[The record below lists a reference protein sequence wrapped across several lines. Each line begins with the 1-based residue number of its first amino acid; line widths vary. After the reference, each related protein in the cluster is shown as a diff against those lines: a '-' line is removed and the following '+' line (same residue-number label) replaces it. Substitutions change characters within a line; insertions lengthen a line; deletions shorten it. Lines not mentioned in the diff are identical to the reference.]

1 MDRIRVSAVPD
12 VRASAVWIW
21 PLYAGSRRSIHDAG
35 GLRFFSL
42 SSFALDMKISVFLA
56 TPVKYPSRSL
66 SSAGIRSQVG
76 GRYGSRSPASFAA
89 AKPSPGAPQMTSA
102 RGLFFSP
109 VARATSSPV
118 ERRMKLTC
126 TPVFAVY
133 ALKIGWDNDSGQ
145 AVYTFSV

>member
-21 PLYAGSRRSIHDAG
+21 PLYAGSRSSIHDAG

-76 GRYGSRSPASFAA
+76 GRYGSLTPASFPAA
-89 AKPSPGAPQMTSA
+89 EPAPA
-102 RGLFFSP
+102 APP
-109 VARATSSPV
+109 VTAGRAVFCSLVPRDTTPPV
-118 ERRMKLTC
+118 ERRM
-126 TPVFAVY
+126 
-133 ALKIGWDNDSGQ
+133 
-145 AVYTFSV
+145 